1 MTYKDFKEGMEVTCE
16 LFGIKTNDLV
26 LRYKDNKWYV
36 VSEKLLGP
44 VVYNGVDGKF
54 YRWIPVEEAT
64 NLQPKLRTIDDL
76 ECGDYVVNKGGYK
89 RKCLGR
95 CGEVYAMSSWWS
107 KEIDNNERIAC
118 DWFTAYQLKTAGWTL
133 YQPDE
138 PKEES
143 DIDKCIKVVEGYFE
157 KGDTFSKER
166 RKELV
171 QALKN
176 LKNKYETKNN

>member
-76 ECGDYVVNKGGYK
+76 ECGDYVVGKYGK
-89 RKCLGR
+89 KLCLAI
-95 CGEVYAMSSWWS
+95 CGKLYGMSY
-107 KEIDNNERIAC
+107 NNDFETLEG
-118 DWFTAYQLKTAGWTL
+118 WFTLKNLMEKEYTL
-133 YQPDE
+133 YQPTE
-138 PKEES
+138 AKET
-143 DIDKCIKVVEGYFE
+143 DIDRCIKVVEGYI
-157 KGDTFSKER
+157 GDTTSLLNPQQTKNNI
-166 RKELV
+166 V

-176 LKNKYETKNN
+176 LKK